1 MYLEF
6 EALMIKN
13 EGITKGRDRGKQRH
27 DCRTCVSQMIFKEC
41 LFPLFPL
48 GNTTIIIYTALFF
61 LSKRAAIIFCY
72 THPNLSSSV
81 SNHTSNS
88 LPGLASVFLR
98 MTLGPLSSMKGEVSC

>member
-27 DCRTCVSQMIFKEC
+27 DCRTCVSQMIFKGC

-48 GNTTIIIYTALFF
+48 GNTTIIIYIALFF
-61 LSKRAAIIFCY
+61 LSKRAAILFCY
-72 THPNLSSSV
+72 THPNLSISI

-98 MTLGPLSSMKGEVSC
+98 MTLGPLSSLKGEVSC